1 MNVHARLISRQHRH
15 SGTGHRRP
23 HERAGFVGADVALHG
38 HRNVFALLLEMPQA
52 FTEVG
57 MGQTIVL
64 AQVLDPLRRRVLAQV
79 SRRGADHRAADG
91 QSAGD
96 QVGVQVIAGANRQID
111 ALIDQVHRA
120 IKHLHVDAH
129 AGVALDVRRHG
140 IGQLRLTE

>member
-1 MNVHARLISRQHRH
+1 MSVLASLALML
-15 SGTGHRRP
+15 P
-23 HERAGFVGADVALHG
+23 LHG
-38 HRNVFALLLEMPQA
+38 HRDVFALLLEMPQA

-57 MGQTIVL
+57 MGQAIVL